1 MSFRPVASV
10 SPPVISLEI
19 QVQGPQP
26 TKSESEGA
34 QETLLTSSSSDP

>member
-1 MSFRPVASV
+1 MSFRPVV
-10 SPPVISLEI
+10 SLSPVSSLEI

-34 QETLLTSSSSDP
+34 QETF